1 VNYQQLLQQVKDFV
15 TSFFKTRGD
24 SRLAYHNLDHTQ
36 NVVSA
41 AMQIADHYQ
50 LSDEDYFAVVSAAW
64 FHDVGYEVEKTEH
77 EERSVEIA
85 NTFFKDLDISAD
97 LLKNIDGCIRATK
110 MPQQPTNLL
119 ENIICDAD
127 LFHLGTDDFS
137 KMNKLMRKEIEALTG
152 AAPDKNEWRTKNIK
166 FLEQHQFHT
175 DYARLL
181 LNEKKQETLE
191 KLREKQEKQ
200 LSEVVESVQLQ
211 AAVSKQPDEAK
222 TAKKKGGK
230 NKKAE
235 QETYGKGVETMF
247 RITAGNQQ
255 RLSNMADSK
264 AHIMISVNSIVISLL
279 LSLLLRKIDQH
290 MNQLIPAIFLLTINL
305 ITIVFSILA
314 TRPNI
319 TLGRFTPEDIK
330 RQNVNLLFFGNFYKM
345 GLPEYTESMF
355 DVMRDNDF
363 LYKSL
368 IRDIYGQGVVLG
380 RKYHLLRVSYN
391 VFMYGIVISVIAFV
405 IASLV

>member
-1 VNYQQLLQQVKDFV
+1 
-15 TSFFKTRGD
+15 
-24 SRLAYHNLDHTQ
+24 
-36 NVVSA
+36 
-41 AMQIADHYQ
+41 
-50 LSDEDYFAVVSAAW
+50 
-64 FHDVGYEVEKTEH
+64 
-77 EERSVEIA
+77 
-85 NTFFKDLDISAD
+85 
-97 LLKNIDGCIRATK
+97 
-110 MPQQPTNLL
+110 
-119 ENIICDAD
+119 
-127 LFHLGTDDFS
+127 
-137 KMNKLMRKEIEALTG
+137 
-152 AAPDKNEWRTKNIK
+152 
-166 FLEQHQFHT
+166 
-175 DYARLL
+175 
-181 LNEKKQETLE
+181 
-191 KLREKQEKQ
+191 
-200 LSEVVESVQLQ
+200 
-211 AAVSKQPDEAK
+211 
-222 TAKKKGGK
+222 
-230 NKKAE
+230 
-235 QETYGKGVETMF
+235 
-247 RITAGNQQ
+247 
-255 RLSNMADSK
+255 
-264 AHIMISVNSIVISLL
+264 MISVNSIVISLL